1 MEGTRGRPGEGRVGE
16 GEGKEEG
23 VITGEGRTGPE
34 AETTLQGKGGTERE
48 RSSGKAAKRPVL
60 AEKVEGQERGK
71 EEETVREVEGG
82 KEAGTRTIV

>member
-1 MEGTRGRPGEGRVGE
+1 M
-16 GEGKEEG
+16 
-23 VITGEGRTGPE
+23 TGEGRIGPE
-34 AETTLQGKGGTERE
+34 AETTLQGKEVMERG
-48 RSSGKAAKRPVL
+48 RSSGKVAKRPVL